1 MSDKNLEYHLEGGKT
16 LKAKHRNSS
25 RPHIGDFALLHRDK
39 IDPPE
44 GTLIY
49 KAGNQPSKHGGNS
62 GKGTLTKT
70 LKPRQKAW
78 GPW

>member
-1 MSDKNLEYHLEGGKT
+1 MDVQYLIDAGKS

-25 RPHIGDFALLHRDK
+25 RPHIGNFRHLHRDK

-44 GTLIY
+44 GTLVRNAGNHKS
-49 KAGNQPSKHGGNS
+49 KAGGNHGESSKVI
-62 GKGTLTKT
+62 T
-70 LKPRQKAW
+70 LKPRQKAY